1 MGCSVMVGEGWIGV
15 LVNVAVAGKDVGV
28 AVTPKVGVGE
38 AGMDVWVAWS
48 VGEIEVAV
56 A

>member
-1 MGCSVMVGEGWIGV
+1 M
-15 LVNVAVAGKDVGV
+15 LVNVAVAGLDVGV

-38 AGMDVWVAWS
+38 AGIDVLVAWR